1 VRRHPMPKRKRST
14 TTPSPRVLI
23 VFAVAAVLCF
33 LAGETWFLLSTDA
46 GRLTIARFGFGDRAR
61 VTQII
66 GRRATEPLRLAGVP
80 ADSVRESVGG
90 RGAAPMRWRVGLKP
104 EDSTLQTHYA
114 LAEEL
119 ARCGASVL
127 SGRESLG
134 AHGETVVTLLIG
146 VGGRA
151 THEITIVRAVR
162 LREDGVLPAGK
173 LALVLYGFGYNAAA
187 ARKFMAIAAPVA
199 VAI

>member
-66 GRRATEPLRLAGVP
+66 GRHAHEALRLAGVPADSVRESVGGGGARRPAGGP

-114 LAEEL
+114 LAEE
-119 ARCGASVL
+119 
-127 SGRESLG
+127 
-134 AHGETVVTLLIG
+134 
-146 VGGRA
+146 
-151 THEITIVRAVR
+151 
-162 LREDGVLPAGK
+162 
-173 LALVLYGFGYNAAA
+173 
-187 ARKFMAIAAPVA
+187 
-199 VAI
+199 